1 MKKLLIILFL
11 AIGLSGM
18 AQKPLKAFL
27 SPVPNDLFKT
37 AQIIDRDI
45 SVDQSSS
52 VWLLRPSFTIT
63 AVQWNWDKTA
73 KQFNAVAFQSA
84 GIGIGWN
91 HYTEVNGLPFNNY
104 GANALLLFGTDI
116 SAGITFSGLGIF
128 NFGVVY
134 NFNLKQPGL
143 LTGIQIKF

>member
-1 MKKLLIILFL
+1 MKKLLIIFFL

-27 SPVPNDLFKT
+27 SPVPNDLFNT
-37 AQIIDRDI
+37 IQTIDRDI
-45 SVDQSSS
+45 TVDQRSS

-63 AVQWNWDKTA
+63 AVQWNWDKVA
-73 KQFNAVAFQSA
+73 KQFNATAFQSA

-104 GANALLLFGTDI
+104 GVNALLLLGTDI

>member
-11 AIGLSGM
+11 AIGLSGI
-18 AQKPLKAFL
+18 AQRPFSKFL

-37 AQIIDRDI
+37 VQTIDRDI
-45 SVDQSSS
+45 SVDQKSS

-63 AVQWNWDKTA
+63 AVQWNWNKDST
-73 KQFNAVAFQSA
+73 QFDAVTFQSA
-84 GIGIGWN
+84 GIGVGWN

-104 GANALLLFGTDI
+104 GANALLLLGKDI
-116 SAGITFSGLGIF
+116 SAAVTFSGLGIL

-134 NFNLKQPGL
+134 NFTLKQPGL